1 VLARKKKS
9 ITFVIP
15 SIEGETISLPIAI
28 GRLTVVSG

>member
-1 VLARKKKS
+1 VFARQENS

-15 SIEGETISLPIAI
+15 SLEGKTISLPIAI